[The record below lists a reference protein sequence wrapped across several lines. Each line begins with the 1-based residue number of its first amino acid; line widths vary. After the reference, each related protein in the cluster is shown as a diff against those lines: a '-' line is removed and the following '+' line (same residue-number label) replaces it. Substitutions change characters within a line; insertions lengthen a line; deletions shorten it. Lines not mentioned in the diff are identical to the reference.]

1 MAGLALQISS
11 GHFDIRALV
20 GILLALA
27 LGVVGCAG
35 LATRDEG
42 GRWTRRV
49 LTGGILLCLALMA
62 VQSPGKYLETP
73 SPWGNPPLVVGL
85 LAAAA
90 ALGASTRADPWAR
103 RAWFPLALAAYAGL
117 GIWLIHASPDPPI
130 DVMTVHREAIT
141 ALQEGRSPYGI
152 TFPNI
157 YPDGRFYPEGM
168 TAGGRVLFGLPYP
181 PVSLLL
187 AAPGHLLGGD
197 IRYAELAA
205 LLATAVLMAVA
216 GGGEVA
222 KLAAMAFLF
231 TPRSLFVLEQGWTE
245 PFALLCL
252 ALVVASARRFPRV
265 LPVAL
270 GLLFAVKQYLVVAAL
285 LVPWL
290 VPGPD
295 RRRRSLGLLARA
307 GASAAVVTLPF
318 FLWDPGGFWRSVV
331 ALQVREPLRV
341 DSLGVLTGLSPAFFD
356 LAPAAVV
363 AVGLAALAAGYAVAL
378 VRIPRTPAGFAAALG
393 LMCMLLFLFGKK
405 AFCNYYFFVIGAWCC
420 AIAAS
425 PDEHERP
432 SPDVAAPPHGPG
444 GLRLGRRH

>member
-1 MAGLALQISS
+1 MAGIALQISS
-11 GHFDIRALV
+11 GHFDIWALV

-27 LGVVGCAG
+27 LGVAGCAG
-35 LATRDEG
+35 LAIRDEG

-49 LTGGILLCLALMA
+49 LSGGILLCLALMA
-62 VQSPGKYLETP
+62 LQSPGKYLETP
-73 SPWGNPPLVVGL
+73 SPWANPPLLAGLVVAAVA
-85 LAAAA
+85 LAV
-90 ALGASTRADPWAR
+90 STRADPWAR
-103 RAWFPLALAAYAGL
+103 RAWFPVALAAYAGL
-117 GIWLIHASPDPPI
+117 GIWLIHASPDPHI
-130 DVMTVHREAIT
+130 DVITVHREAIE

-187 AAPGHLLGGD
+187 AAPGHILGGD

-205 LLATAVLMAVA
+205 FLATAVLLAVA

-245 PFALLCL
+245 PFAVLCL

-270 GLLFAVKQYLVVAAL
+270 GLLLGVKQYLVIAAL

-290 VPGPD
+290 VPGGD
-295 RRRRSLGLLARA
+295 RRRGSLGLLARA
-307 GASAAVVTLPF
+307 GATAAVVTLPF
-318 FLWDPGGFWRSVV
+318 VLWDPGGFWRSVV
-331 ALQVREPLRV
+331 ALQFREQVRV
-341 DSLGVLTGLSPAFFD
+341 DSLSVLTGLSPAYID
-356 LAPAAVV
+356 LAPGAIAGV
-363 AVGLAALAAGYAVAL
+363 AVAALAAGYTMAL
-378 VRIPRTPAGFAAALG
+378 ARIPRTPAGFAAALG
-393 LMCMLLFLFGKK
+393 LMCLLLFVFGKK
-405 AFCNYYFFVIGAWCC
+405 AFCNYYYFVIGAWCC

-432 SPDVAAPPHGPG
+432 SPDVAAPPRGPG
-444 GLRLGRRH
+444 GLRFGRRH